1 MTVKDDIL
9 TQFDNPKF
17 DFGAF
22 EGEILAHLFPH
33 VDDSCRLVMTCR
45 KEDYS
50 ASIVARAV
58 EDCDAHLL
66 NLNVTSQVTDS
77 GDMVVELR
85 VGINNGESVARSLA
99 RYGYE
104 VVKIEHD
111 SVVDDDSMRRRI
123 DELMHYI
130 NL

>member
-77 GDMVVELR
+77 GEMVVELR
-85 VGINNGESVARSLA
+85 VGVNNVARSLA

-104 VVKIEHD
+104 VVKIEHN
-111 SVVDDDSMRRRI
+111 SVVDNDSMRRRI

>member
-1 MTVKDDIL
+1 MSIKDEIL
-9 TQFDNPKF
+9 TQFDNPKAYF
-17 DFGAF
+17 KAL
-22 EGEILAHLFPH
+22 EGENLSRLFPQ
-33 VDDSCRLVMTCR
+33 VADSCRLVMTCR
-45 KEDYS
+45 NEDYA

-66 NLNVTSQVTDS
+66 NLNVTSDVTDS

-104 VVKIEHD
+104 VVNIEHD
-111 SVVDDDSMRRRI
+111 SQADDDTMRRRI

-130 NL
+130 NM

>member
-1 MTVKDDIL
+1 
-9 TQFDNPKF
+9 
-17 DFGAF
+17 
-22 EGEILAHLFPH
+22 
-33 VDDSCRLVMTCR
+33 MTCR

-104 VVKIEHD
+104 VVKIEHN
-111 SVVDDDSMRRRI
+111 SVVDNDSMRRRI

>member
-1 MTVKDDIL
+1 MSVKDDIL
-9 TQFDNPKF
+9 TQFDNPEAYFK
-17 DFGAF
+17 AF
-22 EGEILAHLFPH
+22 EDEKLARLFPP
-33 VDDSCRLVMTCR
+33 VNDSCRLVMTCH
-45 KEDYS
+45 KDDYA

-66 NLNVTSQVTDS
+66 NLNVTADTTDD
-77 GDMVVELR
+77 GLMVVELR

-104 VVKIEHD
+104 VVNIEHD